1 MGIKQN
7 RAMKHFG
14 FVRLLLGYITPA
26 RPKRPCQVI
35 KTVVQIKSTK
45 LSTQGLTSMPSRS
58 PYPVQRRSSF
68 SLGVW
73 ALILL
78 GMLFGTMVSSMG
90 GVTSHGLAAFAASQ
104 HHVDDLA
111 LDAHSHSH
119 EEDDVKP
126 ASSDAGAEHAH
137 HGADHSHDK
146 SHVPSHAMTVAMSMA
161 ASRPATARPWVE
173 LVAAFRLERPPMA

>member
-14 FVRLLLGYITPA
+14 FARLLLGYITPA

-35 KTVVQIKSTK
+35 KTVVQIKSAK
-45 LSTQGLTSMPSRS
+45 LSKQGLTSMPSRS

-90 GVTSHGLAAFAASQ
+90 GVTSHGLAAFAVSQ
-104 HHVDDLA
+104 QHV
-111 LDAHSHSH
+111 
-119 EEDDVKP
+119 V
-126 ASSDAGAEHAH
+126 
-137 HGADHSHDK
+137 
-146 SHVPSHAMTVAMSMA
+146 MTLRLM
-161 ASRPATARPWVE
+161 RTATAMRRMTSSPPRQMRVLSMRTTVQTTATTSRMYRPM
-173 LVAAFRLERPPMA
+173 P

>member
-35 KTVVQIKSTK
+35 KTVVQIKSAK

-58 PYPVQRRSSF
+58 PYPVQRRSSS